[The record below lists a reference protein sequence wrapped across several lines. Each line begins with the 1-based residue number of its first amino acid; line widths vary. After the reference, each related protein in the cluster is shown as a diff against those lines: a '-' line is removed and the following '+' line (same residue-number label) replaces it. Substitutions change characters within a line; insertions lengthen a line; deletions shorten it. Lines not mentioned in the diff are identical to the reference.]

1 MEFALCAAGFALF
14 ALYDRHSVRPLAPV
28 CAGAFAAG
36 LACLAAATALA
47 VWTAPAVRGAG
58 GWALLAAALVF
69 LALEIYT
76 LFFALPFSDTYVQQ
90 SQGRLAYTKGVYA
103 LCRHPGV
110 LWFAGG
116 YLCLAGAMGSGRLW
130 GFCLLMSGL
139 DVAYVVLQDLWTF
152 PRTFDN
158 YPEYRSLAP
167 FLIPN
172 PASLRRC
179 IQTLRKEVRRG

>member
-28 CAGAFAAG
+28 CGGAFAAG
-36 LACLAAATALA
+36 FICLAAATALA

-90 SQGRLAYTKGVYA
+90 SQGRLAYTEGVYA

-116 YLCLAGAMGSGRLW
+116 YLCLAGALGSGRLW
-130 GFCLLMSGL
+130 GFCLLMSAL
-139 DVAYVVLQDLWTF
+139 DVAYVVLQDRWTF
-152 PRTFDN
+152 PHTFDN
-158 YPEYRSLAP
+158 YPEYRTLAP

-179 IQTLRKEVRRG
+179 IQTLRKEVRRR